1 MLNYHLRAA
10 CDIIFSS
17 ILTLVVSVT
26 CAFMRN
32 STMRD
37 LELCVTL
44 VVSVTC
50 ALMRNSSGECDLC
63 IHA

>member
-1 MLNYHLRAA
+1 MHS
-10 CDIIFSS
+10 CV
-17 ILTLVVSVT
+17 TLVVSET

-32 STMRD
+32 SMMRD

-50 ALMRNSSGECDLC
+50 AFMRNSSGE
-63 IHA
+63 

>member
-1 MLNYHLRAA
+1 MHS
-10 CDIIFSS
+10 CV
-17 ILTLVVSVT
+17 TLVVSVT

-50 ALMRNSSGECDLC
+50 AFMRNSSGECDLC